1 MILLNPLLEL
11 IENLIEVLTT
21 SYCQLVVS
29 SVWSVLMLA
38 HLVSYFDFNFKI
50 VGLSP
55 VREQKLLSLS
65 RQVNL
70 THEFQNLIYARQN
83 LK

>member
-29 SVWSVLMLA
+29 SVWSVLILA
-38 HLVSYFDFNFKI
+38 HLASYLAFNFKT
-50 VGLSP
+50 VGLP
-55 VREQKLLSLS
+55 LRGEKLLSLS

-70 THEFQNLIYARQN
+70 THEFQNLIYKRQN

>member
-21 SYCQLVVS
+21 SYCHLVVS
-29 SVWSVLMLA
+29 SVWSVLILA
-38 HLVSYFDFNFKI
+38 SYLAFNFKT
-50 VGLSP
+50 VGLP
-55 VREQKLLSLS
+55 LRGEKLLSLS

-70 THEFQNLIYARQN
+70 THEFQNLIYTRQN